1 MDKAMLTSVIAGA
14 AFALFVPAPASAQQS
29 GQWGGQQQSGQTGQ
43 QQFKQ
48 QPSQQQY
55 GQQGQQRQRMQQQFG
70 QAQQPIQGEGA
81 PLYVS
86 PNEVMQVQTRL
97 SQMGLNPGQTDGRW
111 GSQTK
116 EALENFQR
124 QHGLSPTGNL
134 NLTTLSAL
142 GVQLGQSGQFLG
154 LGQQQP
160 GMGMQ
165 QQRGMGMQQPGM
177 GMQQRGMGMQRGW
190 GQSGQGGGQQS
201 GYSSQQNDEDDQN

>member
-1 MDKAMLTSVIAGA
+1 MRKAMLTSVIAGA

-29 GQWGGQQQSGQTGQ
+29 GQWGCQQQSGQTGQ
-43 QQFKQ
+43 QQFRQ

-55 GQQGQQRQRMQQQFG
+55 GKHGQQRQRMQQQFA

-86 PNEVMQVQTRL
+86 PNEEMQVQTRL

-116 EALENFQR
+116 DALENFQR

-165 QQRGMGMQQPGM
+165 QQQRGMGMQQPGM
-177 GMQQRGMGMQRGW
+177 GMQHRGMGMQRGW
-190 GQSGQGGGQQS
+190 GQGGGQQN
-201 GYSSQQNDEDDQN
+201 GYSSQQDDEDDQN

>member
-1 MDKAMLTSVIAGA
+1 MLTGVIAGA
-14 AFALFVPAPASAQQS
+14 TFALFVPAPASAQQS
-29 GQWGGQQQSGQTGQ
+29 GQGGGQQQDGQ

-160 GMGMQ
+160 GRDMQ
-165 QQRGMGMQQPGM
+165 QQQRRGMGMRQPGM
-177 GMQQRGMGMQRGW
+177 VMQQRGTGMQRGW
-190 GQSGQGGGQQS
+190 GQSGQGGGQQN
-201 GYSSQQNDEDDQN
+201 GYSSQQDDEDDQN